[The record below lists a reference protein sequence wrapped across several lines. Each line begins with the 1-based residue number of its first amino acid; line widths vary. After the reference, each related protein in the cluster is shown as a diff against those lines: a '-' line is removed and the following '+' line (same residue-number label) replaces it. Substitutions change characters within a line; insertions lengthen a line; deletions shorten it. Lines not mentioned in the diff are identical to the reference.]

1 MVDGGGGGGGDGD
14 RPFACKGSPRQCSQ
28 SVVVGRPQ
36 LELVSSLQ
44 SSPVPVSPV
53 PVPVPA
59 ALQSVHSQFLVAV
72 PPSRSTSSSRCTTT
86 HTKCPQSRNR
96 ISDLCAVGGLL
107 PVLWLAEPPKITP
120 GQVSVDTGWL
130 VLVERRLSLSSRP
143 S

>member
-44 SSPVPVSPV
+44 SPVSSPVPVSPVPV

-72 PPSRSTSSSRCTTT
+72 PPPHGPPHHQDAPPHTQSAPNPVTALATSALWAVFYPSSGWPNHPKSPPARSPS
-86 HTKCPQSRNR
+86 
-96 ISDLCAVGGLL
+96 
-107 PVLWLAEPPKITP
+107 TP
-120 GQVSVDTGWL
+120 AA
-130 VLVERRLSLSSRP
+130 
-143 S
+143 

>member
-1 MVDGGGGGGGDGD
+1 M
-14 RPFACKGSPRQCSQ
+14 Q
-28 SVVVGRPQ
+28 SVQSWAVHSWSWSP
-36 LELVSSLQ
+36 VSSLQ
-44 SSPVPVSPV
+44 SQS

-59 ALQSVHSQFLVAV
+59 ALQSVHSQFLVAA
-72 PPSRSTSSSRCTTT
+72 PPLLTVHLIIKMHHHTP

-107 PVLWLAEPPKITP
+107 PVFWLAEPPKITP